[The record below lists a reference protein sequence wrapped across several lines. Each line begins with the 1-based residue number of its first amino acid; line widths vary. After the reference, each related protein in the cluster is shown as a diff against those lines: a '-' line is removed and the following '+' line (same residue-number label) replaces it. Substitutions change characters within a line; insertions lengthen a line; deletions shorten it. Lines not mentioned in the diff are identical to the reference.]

1 MVLVVQVVET
11 LARERQVWLAV
22 CRAVPCWRVEE
33 VVPEGR
39 CRSVGLVV
47 AFHWFECRQDLR
59 PLQDRHWLPWAC
71 LRGCSWVV
79 GLTVPQVRLEG
90 HRVVRRPVVMVDFL
104 HERPWL
110 RDR

>member
-1 MVLVVQVVET
+1 
-11 LARERQVWLAV
+11 
-22 CRAVPCWRVEE
+22 
-33 VVPEGR
+33 
-39 CRSVGLVV
+39 
-47 AFHWFECRQDLR
+47 
-59 PLQDRHWLPWAC
+59 
-71 LRGCSWVV
+71 VV